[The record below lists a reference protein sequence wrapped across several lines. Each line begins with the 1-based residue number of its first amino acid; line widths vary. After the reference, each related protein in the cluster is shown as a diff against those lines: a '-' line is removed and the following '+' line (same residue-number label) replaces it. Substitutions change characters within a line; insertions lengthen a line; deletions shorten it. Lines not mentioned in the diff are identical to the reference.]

1 MRYMQQNTPS
11 GKVSFMRKAL
21 MIGLPV
27 LALAV
32 AGGGYYTFS
41 HRDPIRSA
49 KRLMARSNM
58 AGAEQYLRQ
67 AIARHPDNPEAAFL
81 LGKVDLALANP
92 EAAELELRRA
102 RTKGY
107 SPAAIVLPLGQ
118 AYLQQRH
125 FTEALRDFTLATAP
139 PGAQADTLTIRAAA
153 QLSLGDT
160 PGARA
165 TSAQAEAAAPDE
177 RETLLTAARIALAA
191 DDLDGAS
198 ARTRKVLHAEPNQP
212 EAVLL
217 SAEIAMRRNDA
228 AGALAAAQ
236 QILAA
241 NPNRLD
247 ARMIEARS
255 LAALNR
261 TEAARASVEKVLHG
275 SPKNVGANYLEAM
288 MAIQMGDYPAADT
301 ALTAI
306 ATVVSQLPRGFYF
319 LAVTKL
325 GMNQP
330 AQAEEAATK
339 FLSKYPDDPGGLK
352 LMAFIDLA
360 RQHPDRVLALLRDS
374 KLAAHPDSDT
384 LDLQGRALAMAGD
397 VRDAKKS
404 FQDASALAPK
414 DVQIL
419 NRLAAAELSMGDA
432 TAAEA
437 ELKRSLAI
445 SPNQRLAGEAIVQAD
460 LARGDIPAAMADVE
474 QLRSRIGDAEEV
486 GVLAAQVRIAGL
498 DMDAA
503 EKQLRDV
510 LDRFPDSRAAKLNL
524 VRIYG
529 LRGDA
534 ASAEKLLED
543 MLRHHPDDEGALDVL
558 LPALFAS
565 RQVDRAVSVAEA
577 AHEAAPDNP
586 GITAALA
593 GTYVR
598 AHQASRAVALLDRAS
613 AENNPQL
620 DVLRARVLAA
630 DGKQDQAEQAY
641 RAAVRQVPGNL
652 RARTDLA
659 GLLVEAK
666 RYDDAR
672 AILQDGLGQ
681 SPGNEGL
688 LGALVGVELREHG
701 IQAALARAAALRAEP
716 QNHPGADALAGDA
729 WLTQG
734 DPRQA
739 AAAFLAAFKTAPSG
753 ELATKAANALQR
765 SGAAD
770 QAIALL
776 TAWVA
781 RHPDDMPAQSVLS
794 SLDLGAN
801 KLDDAEQHLNA
812 VLAVRRTDPASLNN
826 LAWIKQ
832 QQGDGA
838 AAKSLA
844 ERAYFQR
851 PDPDVAD
858 TLGWILARQGDT
870 STALPL
876 LSGAVTNLPDGK
888 AGTDAASAKA
898 SAAYHY
904 GWALNASGRTA
915 DARAQLQ
922 AAVGSAADFEGKA
935 DAQRLLSSLK

>member
-1 MRYMQQNTPS
+1 
-11 GKVSFMRKAL
+11 MRKAL
-21 MIGLPV
+21 MVGLSV
-27 LALAV
+27 LALAA
-32 AGGGYYTFS
+32 AGAGYYALA
-41 HRDPIRSA
+41 HNDPIQSA
-49 KRLMARSNM
+49 KKLIARSNM
-58 AGAEQYLRQ
+58 VGAEQYLRQ
-67 AIARHPDNPEAAFL
+67 AVARHPDNPEAAFL
-81 LGKVDLALANP
+81 LGKVDLSLGNP

-102 RTKGY
+102 RAKGY
-107 SPAAIVLPLGQ
+107 SQAAIVLPLGQ

-125 FTEALRDFTLATAP
+125 FNEVLRDFTVDSAP
-139 PGAQADTLTIRAAA
+139 PGTRGDTLTLRAAA

-165 TSAQAEAAAPDE
+165 TSAQAEAAAPNE
-177 RETLLTAARIALAA
+177 REVLLTAARIALAA
-191 DDLDGAS
+191 DDLAGAS
-198 ARTRKVLHAEPNQP
+198 DRAQKVLHAEPNQP

-217 SAEIAMRRNDA
+217 TAEIAMRRNDA
-228 AGALAAAQ
+228 PGALAAAQ
-236 QILAA
+236 QILAG
-241 NPNRLD
+241 NPNRQD

-288 MAIQMGDYPAADT
+288 MAIQMGDYPAADS

-306 ATVVSQLPRGFYF
+306 STVVSQLPRGFYF

-360 RQHPDRVLALLRDS
+360 RQHPDRVLALLRGS
-374 KLAAHPDSDT
+374 KLAAHPDADT

-404 FQDASALAPK
+404 FEDASALAPK

-432 TAAEA
+432 TGAET

-460 LARGDIPAAMADVE
+460 LSRGDIPTAIADVE
-474 QLRSRIGDAEEV
+474 RLRQRVGDAEEV
-486 GVLAAQVRIAGL
+486 GVLAAQVHIAGL
-498 DMDAA
+498 DMDVA

-510 LDRFPDSRAAKLNL
+510 LARFPDSRPAKLNL
-524 VRIYG
+524 IRIYG

-534 ASAEKLLED
+534 PGAEKLLED

-558 LPALFAS
+558 LPALFATK
-565 RQVDRAVSVAEA
+565 QVDRAVTVAEA

-598 AHQASRAVALLDRAS
+598 AHQTARAVALLDRAS

-630 DGKQDQAEQAY
+630 DGKPDLAEQAY
-641 RAAVRQVPGNL
+641 RAAIREVPGNL
-652 RARTDLA
+652 RARSDLA
-659 GLLVEAK
+659 GLLVAAK

-672 AILQDGLGQ
+672 GVLHEGLER

-688 LGALVGVELREHG
+688 LGALVGVDLREHG
-701 IQAALARAAALRAEP
+701 IQAALAGAAALRADP
-716 QNHPGADALAGDA
+716 QNQPGANALAGDA

-734 DPRQA
+734 DARQA
-739 AAAFLAAFKTAPSG
+739 AAAFLAAFKAAPSG
-753 ELATKAANALQR
+753 ELATKAANALSR
-765 SGAAD
+765 SGGAD

-776 TAWVA
+776 SDWVA
-781 RHPDDMPAQSVLS
+781 KHPDDIPAQSVLS
-794 SLDLGAN
+794 SLDLDTG
-801 KLDDAEQHLNA
+801 KLGDAEQHLNA

-844 ERAYFQR
+844 ERAYFQA
-851 PDPDVAD
+851 PNPDVAD

-870 STALPL
+870 PAALPL
-876 LSGAVTNLPDGK
+876 LSEAVTNLPDGK
-888 AGTDAASAKA
+888 PGSAQAIAKA

-904 GWALNASGRTA
+904 GFALNASGRTE
-915 DARAQLQ
+915 DARTQLQ
-922 AAVGSAADFEGKA
+922 AALASPADFTGKA
-935 DAQRLLSSLK
+935 DAQKLLSSLK

>member
-1 MRYMQQNTPS
+1 
-11 GKVSFMRKAL
+11 MRKAL
-21 MIGLPV
+21 MIGLPA
-27 LALAV
+27 LALAA
-32 AGGGYYTFS
+32 AGAGYYALAN
-41 HRDPIRSA
+41 RDPIRSA
-49 KRLMARSNM
+49 KQLMAHSNM

-67 AIARHPDNPEAAFL
+67 ALARHPDNPEAAFL
-81 LGKVDLALANP
+81 LGKVDLALGNP

-102 RTKGY
+102 REKGFNA
-107 SPAAIVLPLGQ
+107 SAIVLPLGQ

-125 FTEALRDFTLATAP
+125 FAEVLHDFTVETAP
-139 PGAQADTLTIRAAA
+139 PGGKADTLTIRAAA

-160 PGARA
+160 SGARA
-165 TSAQAEAAAPDE
+165 TSAEAEAAAPNE

-198 ARTRKVLHAEPNQP
+198 ARAQKVLKAEPNQP

-236 QILAA
+236 QILAG
-241 NPNRLD
+241 NPNRTD
-247 ARMIEARS
+247 ARMIEARA

-261 TEAARASVEKVLHG
+261 SEAARASVEKVLHV
-275 SPKNVGANYLEAM
+275 SPKNVSANYLEAM
-288 MAIQMGDYPAADT
+288 MAIQMGDYPAADA

-306 ATVVSQLPRGFYF
+306 SPVVSQLPRGFYF

-339 FLSKYPDDPGGLK
+339 FLSTHPDDPGGLK

-360 RQHPDRVLALLRDS
+360 RQHPDRVLALLQDS

-384 LDLQGRALAMAGD
+384 LDLQGRALAMEGN
-397 VRDAKKS
+397 VRGAKASFEDAVK
-404 FQDASALAPK
+404 LAPK

-432 TAAEA
+432 AGAEA

-460 LARGDIPAAMADVE
+460 LARGDLGAATEDVE
-474 QLRSRIGDAEEV
+474 RLRQRIGDAEEV
-486 GVLAAQVRIAGL
+486 GVLAAQVQIAGL
-498 DMDAA
+498 DMPAA

-510 LDRFPDSRAAKLNL
+510 LDRFPDSRPAKLNL

-534 ASAEKLLED
+534 AGAERLLEE
-543 MLRHHPDDEGALDVL
+543 MLRRHPDDEGALDVL

-565 RQVDRAVSVAEA
+565 KQVDRAVAVAEA
-577 AHEAAPDNP
+577 AHEAAPNNP

-598 AHQASRAVALLDRAS
+598 ARQASRAEALLDRAS

-620 DVLRARVLAA
+620 DLLRAHVLTA
-630 DGKQDQAEQAY
+630 DGKQDLAEQAY
-641 RAAVRQVPGNL
+641 RAALRQLPGNL
-652 RARTDLA
+652 RARTELA
-659 GLLVEAK
+659 GLLVEGK

-672 AILQDGLGQ
+672 TLLREGLEQ

-688 LGALVGVELREHG
+688 LGALVGVDLRERG
-701 IQAALARAAALRAEP
+701 IQGALASAAALRADP
-716 QNHPGADALAGDA
+716 QNQPGANALAGDA

-734 DPRQA
+734 DPKQA

-753 ELATKAANALQR
+753 ELVTKAANALSR
-765 SGAAD
+765 SGASD
-770 QAIALL
+770 QAITLL
-776 TAWVA
+776 SAWVA
-781 RHPDDMPAQSVLS
+781 KHPDDMPAQSVLS
-794 SLDLGAN
+794 SLDLSAN

-838 AAKSLA
+838 AAKGLA
-844 ERAYFQR
+844 ERAYFQA
-851 PDPDVAD
+851 PKPEVAD
-858 TLGWILARQGDT
+858 TLGWILAKQGDT
-870 STALPL
+870 PTALPL
-876 LSGAVTNLPDGK
+876 LSEAAANLPDGK
-888 AGTDAASAKA
+888 PGSDDAVAKA

-904 GWALNASGRTA
+904 GWALNASGHMA
-915 DARAQLQ
+915 DARTQLQ
-922 AAVGSAADFEGKA
+922 AAVGSSADFAGKA